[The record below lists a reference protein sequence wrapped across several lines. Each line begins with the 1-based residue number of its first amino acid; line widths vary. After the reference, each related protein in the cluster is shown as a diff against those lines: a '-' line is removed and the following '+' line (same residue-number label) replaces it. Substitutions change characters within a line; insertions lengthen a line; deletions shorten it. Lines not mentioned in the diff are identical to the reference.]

1 MSDVF
6 VPIVVADPLKLAW
19 FDTSDLGN
27 ATRLVAV
34 ASGKLLWLED
44 LQIWAHYD
52 GRRWATE
59 RGNIEAQ
66 RLAHQTIQHI
76 DLEAE
81 ALADIADD
89 LKVLQDRVGKWCTLE
104 IAQERVKTLR
114 THAVRSGSAGATGGM
129 LKQARSMLT
138 AVSTDFDTD
147 PLVYNTLSHTLR
159 FVKGGDGNWT
169 VKAKPHEPRDMLM
182 MLANVEYER
191 EAKCPF
197 WRDRLAMLTPDA
209 EQLASFKPL
218 YGYTLTGLTSDQAF
232 YVHQGKGGDG
242 KSVTHMALGALHG
255 DYYRHAGVATFLQGS
270 TQKAGSEH
278 RSDLVRLRGD
288 VRFVTCDEPPPRS
301 VWDGG
306 TIKQVTGSQVTAR
319 GANATTEVTFKPRF
333 KMHSECNVIP
343 RAPADDKGF
352 RRRFKLYQWCVSIE
366 DTPAGNMPIDLVLEQ
381 LEAER
386 SGILNWLI
394 EGALEWLTTRTIPQP
409 AAMSEVLSD
418 FWADSSPI
426 GEWMSEWCD
435 TSDKDALAPAK
446 ALYDHFKAWC
456 EGNGHEHIMTS
467 TAFGRALRDKHHGVK
482 KDSRGVRWRKGIVL
496 RSEAFFAS
504 SAAGNASPGKTANSL
519 PPVAGAGG
527 KPSVGLEEDGDAF

>member
-1 MSDVF
+1 MSDAF
-6 VPIVVADPLKLAW
+6 IPMVVADPLKMAW
-19 FDTSDLGN
+19 LDTSDYGN

-34 ASGKLLWLED
+34 VGGKLLWLED

-52 GRRWATE
+52 GRRWAIE

-76 DLEAE
+76 DIEAE
-81 ALADIADD
+81 TLGAIADD
-89 LKVLQDRVGKWCTLE
+89 AIKLKDRVGSWCTLE

-114 THAVRSGSAGATGGM
+114 THAVRSGSAGSTAGM

-147 PLVYNTLSHTLR
+147 PLVYNTMSHTLR
-159 FVKGGDGNWT
+159 FVKGENGKWS
-169 VKAKPHEPRDMLM
+169 VKAKPHDPRDMLM
-182 MLANVEYER
+182 MLANVEYDPA
-191 EAKCPF
+191 AKCPF
-197 WRDRLAMLTPDA
+197 WMERLAMLTPDP
-209 EQLASFKPL
+209 EQLASFQPL

-242 KSVTHMALGALHG
+242 KSVTHMALGSLHG
-255 DYYRHAGVATFLQGS
+255 DYYRHASVATFLQGS

-288 VRFVTCDEPPPRS
+288 IRFVTCDEPPPRS

-306 TIKQVTGSQVTAR
+306 VIKQITGSQVTAR
-319 GANATTEVTFKPRF
+319 GANQTNEVTFKPRF
-333 KMHSECNVIP
+333 KMHSECNIIP

-352 RRRFKLYQWCVSIE
+352 RRRFKLYQWSVSIE
-366 DTPAGNMPIDLVLEQ
+366 ETPAGNMPIDLVLEQ

-394 EGALEWLTTRTIPQP
+394 EGALQWLTTRTIPQP
-409 AAMSEVLSD
+409 TAMSEVLSD
-418 FWADSSPI
+418 FWADSSPL

-435 TSDKDALAPAK
+435 TADKTAVESAK

-456 EGNGHEHIMTS
+456 ENNGREQVMS
-467 TAFGRALRDKHHGVK
+467 ATAFGRALRDKHHGVK
-482 KDSRGVRWRKGIVL
+482 KDSKGVRWRKGIKL
-496 RSEAFFAS
+496 RREAYLPTSGAGDDPA
-504 SAAGNASPGKTANSL
+504 SAAASSL

-527 KPSVGLEEDGDAF
+527 EPSVGLEDDDYAF